1 MGQNE
6 TFHQQSGFE
15 VPRFFSPIIKPE
27 ATQSQQFPYPSHFL
41 PSRHHPWVTS
51 RALQKYRRRIAWGR
65 PGSSRGRCA
74 VNSMYAGIVGGHPR
88 SFSCAGWRVGGM
100 VVRGGIVLRV
110 VEKNSGRDV
119 DVPTGEIHALKIL
132 EFIRK
137 YISGR
142 RNLYKVIVKD
152 RPARLLPMRSQ
163 RGCWIGPLGVR
174 CDQRGERWVPCH
186 TEFWISLGVIY
197 VNTGERMNEGIA
209 GLPRKR
215 RYRLYVEPWQS
226 QARASTSRTNAQLE
240 LQNKKPLINS
250 LTLAQIIK

>member
-1 MGQNE
+1 M
-6 TFHQQSGFE
+6 
-15 VPRFFSPIIKPE
+15 
-27 ATQSQQFPYPSHFL
+27 
-41 PSRHHPWVTS
+41 
-51 RALQKYRRRIAWGR
+51 
-65 PGSSRGRCA
+65 
-74 VNSMYAGIVGGHPR
+74 
-88 SFSCAGWRVGGM
+88 
-100 VVRGGIVLRV
+100 RGGIVLRV

-186 TEFWISLGVIY
+186 TEF
-197 VNTGERMNEGIA
+197 
-209 GLPRKR
+209 
-215 RYRLYVEPWQS
+215 
-226 QARASTSRTNAQLE
+226 
-240 LQNKKPLINS
+240 
-250 LTLAQIIK
+250 